1 MPPSGTGVPMNEVE
15 QNGRRETELERCDRN
30 LIELLQE
37 VRVAQTGVQV
47 LFAFLLAVAFTPRFA
62 AGSTFEHV
70 VYFITLLACGAAA
83 LLLIAPTSWH
93 RLLFRRG
100 DKEHLVAM
108 SNRFTIAGLAF
119 VAVSLI
125 GVVLLVSDL
134 LFGSLAAVVT
144 AAGAAACCIVTW
156 YAMPLARRR
165 RLERE
170 RPEGKRDAAA
180 STGLG

>member
-1 MPPSGTGVPMNEVE
+1 VPMQGAEAPKE
-15 QNGRRETELERCDRN
+15 GNGRRETELERCDRN
-30 LIELLQE
+30 LVELLQE

-62 AGSTFEHV
+62 QASTFERID
-70 VYFITLLACGAAA
+70 YFATLIASGAAA
-83 LLLIAPTSWH
+83 VFLIAPTSYH

-100 DKEHLVAM
+100 DKEYLVDMA
-108 SNRFTIAGLAF
+108 NRFVIAGLAC
-119 VAVSLI
+119 VAVSMI

-134 LFGSLAAVVT
+134 LFGSIVAAAT
-144 AAGAAACCIVTW
+144 AGAAAACCIVTW
-156 YAMPLARRR
+156 YALPLARRR

-180 STGLG
+180 PTGLG